1 MVREQHT
8 ARKCDKING
17 FWHLPNAYVICWYGG
32 DYVLQHFAIFLAF
45 SSLQKANMYGNT
57 AVLVGSFLL
66 QMCYGFIM
74 IWRYWKKKEKRS
86 VLVIVILMILAS
98 LGMWYFCSVHYSG
111 YDSGGHLIV
120 KWNNKSDWGNDL
132 WILWWI
138 LWLFLIWSAASMV
151 V

>member
-1 MVREQHT
+1 M
-8 ARKCDKING
+8 
-17 FWHLPNAYVICWYGG
+17 
-32 DYVLQHFAIFLAF
+32 LQHFAIFLAF
-45 SSLQKANMYGNT
+45 SSLQKANMYGDT

-120 KWNNKSDWGNDL
+120 K
-132 WILWWI
+132 
-138 LWLFLIWSAASMV
+138 
-151 V
+151 